1 MTRAPWDDPETYI
14 RNSAIHYARNVETP
28 LLIRQNDHD
37 EATPFFQGVQYFN
50 LLRGLRKP
58 VVMLQ
63 YEGAGHA
70 TNKDRPEDELDFAR
84 RRLEFFDHF
93 LKGRPAPT
101 WWAKGTPSVPADGLS
116 AATRSWRPLVRLLGP
131 LPFAHPP
138 VRTT

>member
-1 MTRAPWDDPETYI
+1 MSSALAQTNQFYMTRAPWDDPETYI

-63 YEGAGHA
+63 YERSEEHTSELQSLMRISYAIFCL
-70 TNKDRPEDELDFAR
+70 NKKNTITVEKYRER
-84 RRLEFFDHF
+84 
-93 LKGRPAPT
+93 
-101 WWAKGTPSVPADGLS
+101 
-116 AATRSWRPLVRLLGP
+116 TR
-131 LPFAHPP
+131 HN
-138 VRTT
+138 

>member
-1 MTRAPWDDPETYI
+1 MCSFLFSFFFFKQKTAYEMRISDWIQTCALPI
-14 RNSAIHYARNVETP
+14 
-28 LLIRQNDHD
+28 
-37 EATPFFQGVQYFN
+37 FQGVQYFN

-101 WWAKGTPSVPADGLS
+101 WWAKGTP
-116 AATRSWRPLVRLLGP
+116 
-131 LPFAHPP
+131 
-138 VRTT
+138 

>member
-1 MTRAPWDDPETYI
+1 MRISDWSSDVCSSDLAPWDDPETYI

-101 WWAKGTPSVPADGLS
+101 WWAKGTP
-116 AATRSWRPLVRLLGP
+116 
-131 LPFAHPP
+131 
-138 VRTT
+138 

>member
-70 TNKDRPEDELDFAR
+70 TNKDRPRSEER
-84 RRLEFFDHF
+84 RVGKECVSTCRS
-93 LKGRPAPT
+93 RWAP
-101 WWAKGTPSVPADGLS
+101 S
-116 AATRSWRPLVRLLGP
+116 
-131 LPFAHPP
+131 H
-138 VRTT
+138 